1 MYSNTT
7 HTKMGRHGVMGL
19 EDQTLREAFQI
30 HSHAVPLME
39 RLRLLE
45 TLIQAG
51 VRRFQVG
58 SLVRAD
64 RMPQMSHIEQL
75 FANVNRLPGLEI
87 WAMVFNFRGL
97 KRAMDCGI
105 THVALSASLSAIHS
119 QRNLGCSV
127 EHGMARC
134 RDMAAEALER
144 GLTVRMGLQCAFGG
158 PMLGPPEPGHLLQWL
173 MPFHSLGVQR
183 LALADTAGR
192 ATSKRLIANLK
203 YLRELLPGAELGL
216 HLHGD
221 QERLLANLQA
231 AWSGGADWLDATLMG
246 RGGCPFLPGHPPANL
261 PLGQAAEFLARQGV
275 DVGLDFDALGRAETL
290 LDTILSNR
298 RVRAEY

>member
-1 MYSNTT
+1 
-7 HTKMGRHGVMGL
+7 MGL

-30 HSHAVPLME
+30 HPFPVPMME

-45 TLIQAG
+45 ALIHAG

-58 SLVRAD
+58 ALVRSD

-75 FANVNRLPGLEI
+75 FANVRNSPGLEL
-87 WAMVFNFRGL
+87 WALVFNFRGL
-97 KRAMDCGI
+97 RRALDCGI
-105 THVALSASLSAIHS
+105 THVALSASLSSIHS

-134 RDMAAEALER
+134 RDMAAEALDR

-158 PMLGPPEPGHLLQWL
+158 PMLKPPEPGHLLQWL

-192 ATSKRLIANLK
+192 ATSRGLAATLE
-203 YLRELLPGAELGL
+203 YLREGLPGAALGL
-216 HLHGD
+216 HLHGGRE
-221 QERLLANLQA
+221 QLAANLAA
-231 AWSGGADWLDATLMG
+231 AWSGGADWLDATLLG
-246 RGGCPFLPGHPPANL
+246 RGGCPFLPGQAPANL
-261 PLGQAAEFLARQGV
+261 PLRQTVEFLSRKGV
-275 DVGLDFDALGRAETL
+275 DTGVDLAALDRTESLLG
-290 LDTILSNR
+290 DTLSNR
-298 RVRAEY
+298 KVSLWP

>member
-1 MYSNTT
+1 MASNTMQS
-7 HTKMGRHGVMGL
+7 KSGSHGTLAL

-30 HSHAVPLME
+30 QAHEIPVTE

-45 TLIQAG
+45 ALVQAG
-51 VRRFQVG
+51 VKRFQVG

-75 FANVNRLPGLEI
+75 FANVNQLPGLEI
-87 WAMVFNFRGL
+87 WALVFNFRGL

-105 THVALSASLSAIHS
+105 THVALSASLSPIHS
-119 QRNLGCSV
+119 RRNLRCSV

-134 RDMAAEALER
+134 RDMAAEALAQ

-158 PMLGPPEPGHLLQWL
+158 PMLKPPEPMHLLQWL

-192 ATSKRLIANLK
+192 ATPQGLSDTIK
-203 YLRELLPGAELGL
+203 YLRQGLPGAELGL

-221 QERLLANLQA
+221 QERLAANLEA
-231 AWSGGADWLDATLMG
+231 AWSGGASWLDATLLG
-246 RGGCPFLPGHPPANL
+246 RGGCPFLPGQPPANL
-261 PLGQAAEFLARQGV
+261 PLGLAAEFLARKGV
-275 DVGLDFDALGRAETL
+275 DTGLDFAALDRAETL

-298 RVRAEY
+298 RVRVGR